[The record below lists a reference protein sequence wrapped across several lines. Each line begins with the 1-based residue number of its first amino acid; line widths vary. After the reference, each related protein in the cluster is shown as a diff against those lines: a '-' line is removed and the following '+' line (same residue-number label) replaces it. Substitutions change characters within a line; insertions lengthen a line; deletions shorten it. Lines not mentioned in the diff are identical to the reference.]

1 MFNETETMTC
11 QYCDTDSHIYTA
23 SCDGCKVRGLYKSPD
38 FVTAKRLGFVTKQ
51 IESALQNMFGAEWE
65 KKLPEVKNRMKAGN

>member
-1 MFNETETMTC
+1 
-11 QYCDTDSHIYTA
+11 
-23 SCDGCKVRGLYKSPD
+23 
-38 FVTAKRLGFVTKQ
+38 LGFVTKQ